1 MMEKLGNNKEPVID
15 DWTEYKR
22 LVLSELERLN
32 FSVDKL
38 KDKCVEIQNYVQSE
52 INNTRESLHIK
63 INIIDKEYPSLNHK
77 IDSNRITIDSFK
89 VEIDALEKLFV
100 TYKKEQEVDST
111 ISNKW
116 GFWAAVISIIGSLIV
131 SIISLIVAIY

>member
-1 MMEKLGNNKEPVID
+1 MTMDPEKPVFD

-32 FSVDKL
+32 SSVDKL

-52 INNTRESLHIK
+52 INSTRESLHIK
-63 INIIDKEYPSLNHK
+63 INIIDKEYPSLIHK
-77 IDSNRITIDSFK
+77 IDSNRVIIDSFK
-89 VEIDALEKLFV
+89 AEIDALEKVFA

>member
-63 INIIDKEYPSLNHK
+63 INIIDKEYPSLIHK